1 MINTE
6 EKSEATNKAYSL
18 FHILFT
24 CVIRLRILWVLC
36 LSAFYAKMCDMREE
50 ELKILYTKMYEYMVA
65 KDISAL
71 NKIYSDDFVL
81 VHMTGMKQNKQEYLR
96 AIENGT
102 LNYFSQNLDEI
113 IIENN
118 FKFIGR
124 SRVSASVFGGGIHT
138 WRLELT
144 IELNPENLIKSI
156 VASTY

>member
-1 MINTE
+1 
-6 EKSEATNKAYSL
+6 
-18 FHILFT
+18 
-24 CVIRLRILWVLC
+24 
-36 LSAFYAKMCDMREE
+36 MREE

-71 NKIYSDDFVL
+71 NKIYSNDFVL

-124 SRVSASVFGGGIHT
+124 SKVSASVFDGGIHT
-138 WRLELT
+138 WRLKLT
-144 IELNPENLIKSI
+144 IELTPENLIKSI
-156 VASTY
+156 VVSTY

>member
-1 MINTE
+1 
-6 EKSEATNKAYSL
+6 
-18 FHILFT
+18 
-24 CVIRLRILWVLC
+24 
-36 LSAFYAKMCDMREE
+36 MREE

>member
-1 MINTE
+1 
-6 EKSEATNKAYSL
+6 
-18 FHILFT
+18 
-24 CVIRLRILWVLC
+24 
-36 LSAFYAKMCDMREE
+36 MREE

-124 SRVSASVFGGGIHT
+124 SRVSASVCIHT